1 MYHLITRSS
10 AGVKVV
16 KTDYSRNSLQS
27 VLSGQDAVIS
37 LVGSDFAAQKPFIDA
52 AIAVGV
58 KRFIPSDFGSDISSE
73 KVVQAAPFLES
84 KREVVEYLRTKED
97 KITWT
102 SIVNGAFFDWGLKLG
117 FWGADLTKKQAVF
130 WDDGAAKFVGT
141 NLTTIAKTLVAILS
155 DANYEKTKNEYV
167 RIGSHVQSQQDI
179 LESLRR
185 GTGEEWPVVA
195 RNSLDDFIKA
205 SREKLAQGDESAAPN
220 LLMGILFGKEQL
232 GVYGRLWNNTL
243 GLPEENLDGTVKA
256 VLEGNLP

>member
-1 MYHLITRSS
+1 MYHSITRSS
-10 AGVKVV
+10 AGVRVF
-16 KTDYSRNSLQS
+16 KTNYSRNSLQS

-37 LVGSDFAAQKPFIDA
+37 LVGSNFAAQKHFIDA

-73 KVVQAAPFLES
+73 KVVQAAPFLKG
-84 KREVVEYLRTKED
+84 KREVIEYLRTKED

-102 SIVNGAFFDWGLKLG
+102 SIVNGIFFDWGLKLS
-117 FWGADLTKKQAVF
+117 FWGPDLTKKQAVF

-141 NLTTIAKTLVAILS
+141 NLTTVGKALVAILS
-155 DANYEKTKNEYV
+155 DENYEKTMNEYV
-167 RIGSHVQSQQDI
+167 SIGSHFQSQQDI

-185 GTGEEWPVVA
+185 VTGEEWPVVA
-195 RNSLDDFIKA
+195 RNGLDDFIKA
-205 SREKLAQGDESAAPN
+205 SREKLAQGDGSAAPN
-220 LLMGILFGKEQL
+220 LLMGILFGKGQL
-232 GVYGRLWNNTL
+232 GVYGTLWNDTL